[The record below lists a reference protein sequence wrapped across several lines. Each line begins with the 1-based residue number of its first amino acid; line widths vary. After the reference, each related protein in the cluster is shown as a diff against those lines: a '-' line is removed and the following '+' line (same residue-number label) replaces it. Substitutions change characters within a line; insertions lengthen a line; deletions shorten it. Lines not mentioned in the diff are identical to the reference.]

1 MRTFKMKTAQLVLAL
16 FLSIVIPSTADAQA
30 KHVNGSISDMK
41 FIAGNW
47 KAKTADRTID
57 AVWSSPLG
65 ENIIGY
71 VRVMKDDQPILYE
84 LFAFEQSEHGL
95 VALVKH
101 FKPGLLGMEEKDK
114 CDRYTFLEAGDGRA
128 LFEKEGG
135 LVRVLY
141 ERRPG
146 KQFAV
151 VVGKQEEGTWV
162 FKDFWQFTC
171 AE

>member
-1 MRTFKMKTAQLVLAL
+1 MHTFTMKTVQLVLAL
-16 FLSIVIPSTADAQA
+16 FLSIVIPFTADAQA
-30 KHVNGSISDMK
+30 KQVNGSISDMK
-41 FIAGNW
+41 FIAGSW
-47 KAKTADRTID
+47 KAKTADRAID
-57 AVWSSPLG
+57 AVWSSPSG
-65 ENIIGY
+65 ESMVGY
-71 VRVMKDDQPILYE
+71 VRVMKDSQPVLYE
-84 LFAFEQSEHGL
+84 LFAFEQSDQGL

-141 ERRPG
+141 EKRPD
-146 KQFAV
+146 KQFAI
-151 VVGKQEEGTWV
+151 VVGKQEEGKWI
-162 FKDFWQFTC
+162 FKDFWQFTS